1 MGTGGERGVRPTSG
15 PPCSLECEF
24 KLLGPVGRMG
34 RDGGAPVEVGGLAL
48 TWVSQS
54 GPGTGSVALG
64 QSSQDIQTQPTPSQK
79 TICSSLSREL
89 SGSQAPAASTLEHCP
104 FLLFTTITRVAPA
117 TEVLGSPTPALTHPP
132 DSAHPLSHT
141 SQSPWLSAPELRPL
155 DVASLFREA
164 SSPGPHPGPLPQSL
178 PLSELPRAS
187 PLPDCKSP
195 D

>member
-1 MGTGGERGVRPTSG
+1 MEEPLWRLVVLLRHGSANQAQGQVQWLWASLVRTLLRPN
-15 PPCSLECEF
+15 PLAAR
-24 KLLGPVGRMG
+24 KLS
-34 RDGGAPVEVGGLAL
+34 APV
-48 TWVSQS
+48 TQ
-54 GPGTGSVALG
+54 GSF
-64 QSSQDIQTQPTPSQK
+64 Q
-79 TICSSLSREL
+79 E
-89 SGSQAPAASTLEHCP
+89 APAASTLELCP

-117 TEVLGSPTPALTHPP
+117 TAGLGSPTPALTHPP

-141 SQSPWLSAPELRPL
+141 SQSPWLSAPELQPL

-164 SSPGPHPGPLPQSL
+164 SSPGPHPGPSPQSL